1 VSIKPKNDAVA
12 RTSLSV
18 AFTVGLYGAAFGAAG
33 VTAGFTILQTCL
45 LSILL
50 FSGASQFAVV
60 GIMGA
65 GGSAISAIATAT
77 LLGFRNALYGL
88 QMAPILKVTG
98 LKRIL
103 SAQITIDE
111 STAVSTLQENDVDR
125 KRGFYLTGIGVYVFW
140 NLFTYL
146 GALGASAIGDPAVW
160 GLDAA
165 VPAAFCGLVWPRL
178 KDKKQFLISALAIV
192 LALSLTPI
200 TAAGIPII
208 TTVLLAIIYWVE
220 KMSAIWIAVIGSSIT
235 AFLNKYIGHSVP
247 EKWLD
252 RPRFKRIN
260 TLVPIVLLSALVG
273 VQTFAT
279 KKEIVIDQ
287 RFAGVLV
294 ALIALKLKAS
304 FPIVVASAA
313 ITSAAIY
320 NLF

>member
-1 VSIKPKNDAVA
+1 MSIKPKNDAVA

-178 KDKKQFLISALAIV
+178 KDKKQFFISALAIV

-208 TTVLLAIIYWVE
+208 TTVLLA
-220 KMSAIWIAVIGSSIT
+220 VIFG
-235 AFLNKYIGHSVP
+235 
-247 EKWLD
+247 W
-252 RPRFKRIN
+252 
-260 TLVPIVLLSALVG
+260 
-273 VQTFAT
+273 
-279 KKEIVIDQ
+279 KK
-287 RFAGVLV
+287 
-294 ALIALKLKAS
+294 
-304 FPIVVASAA
+304 
-313 ITSAAIY
+313 
-320 NLF
+320 

>member
-1 VSIKPKNDAVA
+1 MSIKPKNDAVA

-200 TAAGIPII
+200 TAAGVPII
-208 TTVLLAIIYWVE
+208 TTVLLA
-220 KMSAIWIAVIGSSIT
+220 VIFG
-235 AFLNKYIGHSVP
+235 
-247 EKWLD
+247 W
-252 RPRFKRIN
+252 
-260 TLVPIVLLSALVG
+260 
-273 VQTFAT
+273 
-279 KKEIVIDQ
+279 KK
-287 RFAGVLV
+287 
-294 ALIALKLKAS
+294 
-304 FPIVVASAA
+304 
-313 ITSAAIY
+313 
-320 NLF
+320 